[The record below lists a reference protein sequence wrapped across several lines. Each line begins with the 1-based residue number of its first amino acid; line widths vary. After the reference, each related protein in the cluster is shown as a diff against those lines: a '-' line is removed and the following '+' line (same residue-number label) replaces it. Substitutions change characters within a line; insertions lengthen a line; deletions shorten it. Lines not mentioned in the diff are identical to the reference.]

1 MAITGNKGEWSEIY
15 AFLRLLADGKL
26 FAADEQLNC
35 ISSIFFPIMKIIR
48 EETLGK
54 TYEYRP
60 DMNNTVIE
68 IYLNDRQLLRLPA
81 TKFDAEANHLYDAVN
96 AKRGVFKVARTET
109 FIRSIYIT
117 KLKASSADKSDIK
130 IQIHDVYT
138 GYENVVGFSIK
149 SELGNSPTL
158 LNAGRTTNFIYNV
171 EGLVA
176 KHISQINAINTQTKI
191 IDRMKAIS
199 EAGGRLNF
207 ETMENETFREN
218 LYMIDS
224 QMPSIVAEML
234 SGYYAKIATDCEEL
248 TDYVIRINPLSRSA
262 DFYKHKIKEM
272 LCAIALGMKP
282 ATKWNGTDE
291 ASGGYIIVKTN
302 GDVLAYH
309 IYNRDAFKGY
319 LLKNTKLDRAS
330 TSRHDFATLYEENGK
345 IKIKL
350 NLQIRFI

>member
-1 MAITGNKGEWSEIY
+1 MAITGNKGEWSETY

-26 FAADEQLNC
+26 FAADEQLNR
-35 ISSIFFPIMKIIR
+35 ISNIFFPIMKIIR

-54 TYEYRP
+54 PYEYRP
-60 DMNNTVIE
+60 NMNNAVIE

-81 TKFDAEANHLYDAVN
+81 VEFDAEANYLYNAVN
-96 AKRGVFKVARTET
+96 TKRGAFEVARTET
-109 FIRSIYIT
+109 FIKNIYMT

-149 SELGNSPTL
+149 SELGKPPTL
-158 LNAGRTTNFIYNV
+158 LNPGRTTNFIYNV
-171 EGLVA
+171 EGLRSE
-176 KHISQINAINTQTKI
+176 HISQINAIDTQTKI
-191 IDRMKAIS
+191 IDRMKAIF
-199 EAGGRLNF
+199 EVGGRLIF
-207 ETMENETFREN
+207 ESMENKTFREN
-218 LYMIDS
+218 LQMIDS

-234 SGYYAKIATDCEEL
+234 SGCYAKIASDCTGL
-248 TDYVIRINPLSRSA
+248 TDYVIQINPLSQSA
-262 DFYKHKIKEM
+262 DFYKHNIKEM

-282 ATKWNGTDE
+282 ATKWKGTDE

-309 IYNRDAFKGY
+309 IYNRDAFKSY
-319 LLKNTKLDRAS
+319 LLKNTKLERAS
-330 TSRHDFATLYEENGK
+330 TSRYGFATLYEEDGK